1 MAIWYE
7 PPEAVMIDGRPV
19 PDGPPDDN
27 VLKQVGDEEAL
38 FGLFSNGICRGAIH
52 LHDKTSLEAFHSFVH
67 KDPPRC
73 FYRVLRGTAKIPENT
88 RTRKSGT

>member
-67 KDPPRC
+67 KDPRAVFIGYFAVPQKYLKTHAR
-73 FYRVLRGTAKIPENT
+73 E
-88 RTRKSGT
+88 KSGT